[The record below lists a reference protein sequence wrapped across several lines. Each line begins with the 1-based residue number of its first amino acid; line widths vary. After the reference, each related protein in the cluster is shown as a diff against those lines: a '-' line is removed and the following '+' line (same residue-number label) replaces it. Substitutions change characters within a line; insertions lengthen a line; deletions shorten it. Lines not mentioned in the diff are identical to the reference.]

1 MQKFMIEVLN
11 EVEADQALIN
21 RQIDG
26 LVATL
31 YENEKPLFGLS
42 GFLDWRFHGAIS
54 ECLRS
59 GVLTGQVGECVY
71 FPVSKNGQVYKLI
84 LAGAGKSNVP
94 GQRTPPPA
102 ETLKALTK
110 NLEGLKLTSVGVSR
124 RDFGNPS
131 EEFLNKNLRGISLRV
146 TL

>member
-1 MQKFMIEVLN
+1 MIEVLN
-11 EVEADQALIN
+11 DIEADQALIN

-31 YENEKPLFGLS
+31 YENEKPLSGLA

-59 GVLTGQVGECVY
+59 GALTGQVGECVY
-71 FPVSKNGQVYKLI
+71 FPVSKSGQVYKLI
-84 LAGAGKSNVP
+84 LAGAGKAPAP
-94 GQRTPPPA
+94 GQRTNPPA
-102 ETLKALTK
+102 ETLKTLAK
-110 NLEGLKLTSVGVSR
+110 NLTGLKLNSIGISR
-124 RDFGNPS
+124 KDFGNPS
-131 EEFLNKNLRGISLRV
+131 EDFLSKNLRGISLRV

>member
-1 MQKFMIEVLN
+1 MIEVLN
-11 EVEADQALIN
+11 DVEADQALIN

-31 YENEKPLFGLS
+31 HENEKPLSGLA
-42 GFLDWRFHGAIS
+42 GFLDWRFQGAIS

-59 GVLTGQVGECVY
+59 GAVTGQIGECVY
-71 FPVSKNGQVYKLI
+71 FPVTKNGQVYKLI
-84 LAGAGKSNVP
+84 LAGAGKSTTP
-94 GQRTPPPA
+94 GERINPPI

-110 NLEGLKLTSVGVSR
+110 NLSGLKLNSIGISR
-124 RDFGNPS
+124 KDFGNPS
-131 EEFLNKNLRGISLRV
+131 EDFLTKNLKGISLRV